1 MKYLVTFLLTT
12 LISTSSFGKD
22 DFTLTV
28 YHTYEDYQNKKG
40 EQLYEFI
47 GYDWTMGSLHLHYK
61 IKKRN
66 EGKVKVTTAYGFS
79 VGEQF
84 YRVIKGRPY
93 RVLMQG
99 KAVYYENGIAHL
111 NMLIGDENSSDVELG
126 GYSFISMDL
135 TSEIIEFPSSKADNE
150 FKDQPA
156 LQPLWECMKKL
167 KKRKTD
173 KIRKCVKENI

>member
-1 MKYLVTFLLTT
+1 MKYLIPLL
-12 LISTSSFGKD
+12 STILLSITSFAKD

-28 YHTYEDYQNKKG
+28 YKTYEEYQSKKG

-47 GYDWTMGSLHLHYK
+47 GYDWTMGSLHLYYR

-66 EGKVKVTTAYGFS
+66 EGKVKVTTAYGFK
-79 VGEQF
+79 VGDQF

-126 GYSFISMDL
+126 GYSFISNDL
-135 TSEIIEFPSSKADNE
+135 TSEIIEFPSTKADKE
-150 FKDQPA
+150 LGGQPS
-156 LQPLWECMKKL
+156 LQPLWECTKKL
-167 KKRKTD
+167 KKRKTE